1 MKFYEALS
9 MVYDKVFPYNEN
21 VVKFI
26 ENKADKNDILV
37 DLACGS
43 GSYDIEL
50 CKRGYLVQGI
60 DLDKSMI
67 DIAAKKYESKNL
79 KFTCD
84 DMSKVEKYYDK
95 DTVGTIICIG
105 NSLVHLNSK
114 EDIENFILKCYEV
127 LKPKGKLIVQIINYD
142 NVVKNNVKSLPLI
155 ENEDIKF
162 IRNYEYDIDKEII
175 NFNTELSINNDVY
188 VNSIPLKP
196 IFKNEL
202 EQILNKIKFNKID
215 FFGDFK
221 GSQYKEDSYAL
232 VLCAE
237 K

>member
-26 ENKADKNDILV
+26 ENKADKKDILV
-37 DLACGS
+37 DLACGN
-43 GSYDIEL
+43 GIYDIEL
-50 CKRGYLVQGI
+50 CKRGYLVHGI
-60 DLDKSMI
+60 DLDKSMV
-67 DIAAKKYESKNL
+67 DIAVKKHESEHL

-84 DMSKVEKYYDK
+84 DMTKVEKYYDN

-114 EDIENFILKCYEV
+114 KAIEDFIATCYGV
-127 LKPKGKLIVQIINYD
+127 LKPNGKLVVQIINYD
-142 NVVKNNVKSLPLI
+142 SVVKNNIKSLPLI
-155 ENEDIKF
+155 ENEGVKF
-162 IRNYEYDIDKEII
+162 IRNYDYDIDREII
-175 NFNTELSINNDVY
+175 NFNTELIVNDKVY

-202 EQILNKIKFNKID
+202 EQILKKVKFKKID

-221 GSQYKEDSYAL
+221 GSDYKEDSYAL
-232 VLCAE
+232 VFCAE